1 MGIFTD
7 DMHTAAWNKGLATKT
22 KDCNLYEWS
31 VERYNSHSDLKKML
45 NYNNNTINKTL
56 VIELHVERQCMIK
69 ILKHKIMKMVNKIMA
84 L

>member
-31 VERYNSHSDLKKML
+31 VERYNSHSDLKNVEL
-45 NYNNNTINKTL
+45 YQWYNKQDTGHRITCRTTMHDQD
-56 VIELHVERQCMIK
+56 IET
-69 ILKHKIMKMVNKIMA
+69 
-84 L
+84 